1 MSALRICPH
10 CGTANDQQAAYCGA
24 CATQI
29 VNRSTALVRVPK
41 KKSLLPV
48 LSSRD
53 KATLGS
59 MALGVAA
66 LAVQV
71 GMKVLEHMAEAN
83 QQKSKLSQ
91 PTPQTG
97 LATRQPTTTGEP
109 ALIIR
114 RRWVMNDGIGPTRWG
129 EEEIEVHQPNRDG
142 NSYRIS
148 FK

>member
-10 CGTANDQQAAYCGA
+10 CGTANDQQATYCGA

-53 KATLGS
+53 KARLGGV
-59 MALGVAA
+59 ALGVAA
-66 LAVQV
+66 MAVQV
-71 GMKVLEHMAEAN
+71 GMKVLEHMAESSN
-83 QQKSKLSQ
+83 KKGKLTQ
-91 PTPQTG
+91 PTTQTG
-97 LATRQPTTTGEP
+97 LATRQPTTGEP
-109 ALIIR
+109 SLVIR

-129 EEEIEVHQPNRDG
+129 EEEIEVHQPNDG
-142 NSYRIS
+142 NSYKIS

>member
-1 MSALRICPH
+1 MNALRICPH
-10 CGTANDQQAAYCGA
+10 CGTANDQQATYCGA

-53 KATLGS
+53 KATLGGV
-59 MALGVAA
+59 ALGIAA
-66 LAVQV
+66 MAVQV
-71 GMKVLEHMAEAN
+71 GVKVLEHMAESN
-83 QQKSKLSQ
+83 KKTSKLTQ
-91 PTPQTG
+91 PANGAG
-97 LATRQPTTTGEP
+97 LATRQPTTGEP
-109 ALIIR
+109 ALVIR

-129 EEEIEVHQPNRDG
+129 EEEIEVHQPNHDG